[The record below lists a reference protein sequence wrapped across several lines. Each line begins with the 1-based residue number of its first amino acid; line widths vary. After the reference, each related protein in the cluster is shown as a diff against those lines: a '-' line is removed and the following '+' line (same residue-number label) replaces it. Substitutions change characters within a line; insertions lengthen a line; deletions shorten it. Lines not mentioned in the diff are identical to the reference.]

1 MSMPRSLFLSASRP
15 CWQSLL
21 TITPSIRSFLD
32 FGPSTTVQSS
42 WMSMHGTN
50 CFETFPSSDPLWPR
64 EHHQWP
70 GTHCWHWSVQQLVPL
85 KSSLVLRIHKRKEGL
100 KWAVGGGGMH
110 GAKSCS
116 YVLDADVCKHVKTWE
131 SSSCLG
137 SSLWSYPDAL
147 NRYAKLASSFP
158 TRSGHHRTLSDSSPF
173 ASRMCSLGFV
183 TIPYSARKPSEL
195 TSASEYNHSRWIPC
209 PPFSCILRSSHLFS
223 PCLCRP
229 PKELVS
235 HSEALPFF
243 SLTRHLSLQD
253 PWSYSRLPRG
263 YSHTSLKPG
272 SLRKRM

>member
-1 MSMPRSLFLSASRP
+1 
-15 CWQSLL
+15 
-21 TITPSIRSFLD
+21 
-32 FGPSTTVQSS
+32 
-42 WMSMHGTN
+42 
-50 CFETFPSSDPLWPR
+50 
-64 EHHQWP
+64 
-70 GTHCWHWSVQQLVPL
+70 
-85 KSSLVLRIHKRKEGL
+85 
-100 KWAVGGGGMH
+100 MH

-116 YVLDADVCKHVKTWE
+116 YVLDADVCKRVKTWE

-235 HSEALPFF
+235 QSEALPFF
-243 SLTRHLSLQD
+243 FPHRALEFAGSLKLLQASWWILTHI
-253 PWSYSRLPRG
+253 PQTWITEEEEVKSSELYLPRALLG
-263 YSHTSLKPG
+263 G
-272 SLRKRM
+272 